1 MPSWGIHLATAKKLQ
16 EKLQVETNDFL
27 LGNILPDINNGYVIP
42 DISYLKT
49 YQETHYFELQ
59 DLNGQKEWLP
69 NLQSFMKD
77 HQNDLKHPIIL
88 GYYTHLLTDC
98 YWNKLTY
105 LQYGI
110 LNKEKERIGIR
121 KNTGEEFICDRETAR
136 KMKVSDFNAY
146 SEWLYQENKI
156 QNPMIQEEQLEEIS
170 IIKTVNI
177 TKEDLKK
184 VKQYLIKEEI
194 KNKQDKQKQCYQIYT
209 KEEMNK
215 QFENSILFI
224 QREIEKN
231 FS

>member
-16 EKLQVETNDFL
+16 EKLQIETNDFL
-27 LGNILPDINNGYVIP
+27 LGNILPDINNGYVMEG
-42 DISYLKT
+42 ISCLKT

-69 NLQSFMKD
+69 NLQSFIQDNQKKI
-77 HQNDLKHPIIL
+77 KHPIVL
-88 GYYTHLLTDC
+88 GYYTHLLADY

-110 LNKEKERIGIR
+110 LNNNKERIGIR
-121 KNTGEEFICDRETAR
+121 KNTGENFICDKETAR
-136 KMKVSDFNAY
+136 KMKVNDFNSY
-146 SEWLYQENKI
+146 SKWLYQENKV
-156 QNPMIQEEQLEEIS
+156 QNPIIQEEQLKEIQ
-170 IIKTVNI
+170 IIKTVSL

-184 VKQYLIKEEI
+184 VKEYLKKEEI
-194 KNKQDKQKQCYQIYT
+194 QNKKEKSEQNYQIYT

-224 QREIEKN
+224 QKEIEKI